1 MKDIYFKIYHPTLD
15 LVSDRTFRSILKK
28 FSSVIREIQYQ
39 EVMVLVN
46 QSDLSPSEKQSI
58 RDKLKGK
65 LNHIDAYYIEKIE
78 RGSITI
84 TGLVTT
90 AALGLLAVTVGESVK
105 EAWKKSEFHK
115 SLVEYLT
122 MDLTREKQI
131 ERNVDRVFEAWNFD
145 GFVLESV
152 EKEQMPDG
160 SIEIAI
166 NINTDPWLSKHIE
179 DNLTRDDVDT
189 LLAQLNDEI
198 KKLDCRFD

>member
-46 QSDLSPSEKQSI
+46 QSDLSPSGKQSI

-198 KKLDCRFD
+198 KKLEKNA

>member
-46 QSDLSPSEKQSI
+46 QSDLSPSEKKSI

-115 SLVEYLT
+115 SLVEYFANSTSKCDTRLCRLT
-122 MDLTREKQI
+122 VLFEYL
-131 ERNVDRVFEAWNFD
+131 DR
-145 GFVLESV
+145 LPES
-152 EKEQMPDG
+152 ETFPR
-160 SIEIAI
+160 S
-166 NINTDPWLSKHIE
+166 
-179 DNLTRDDVDT
+179 
-189 LLAQLNDEI
+189 
-198 KKLDCRFD
+198 

>member
-58 RDKLKGK
+58 SDKLKGK

-198 KKLDCRFD
+198 KKLDRRFD

>member
-15 LVSDRTFRSILKK
+15 IVSDRTFRSILKR
-28 FSSVIREIQYQ
+28 FSSVVREIQYQ

-131 ERNVDRVFEAWNFD
+131 ERNVDRVFDAWNFD

-179 DNLTRDDVDT
+179 DNLTRDDVDA
-189 LLAQLNDEI
+189 LLSQLNDEI
-198 KKLDCRFD
+198 KKLEENT

>member
-39 EVMVLVN
+39 EVMVLIN

-84 TGLVTT
+84 SGLVTT
-90 AALGLLAVTVGESVK
+90 AALGLLAVTIGESVK
-105 EAWKKSEFHK
+105 EAWKQSQFHK

-122 MDLTREKQI
+122 SDITREKQI

-145 GFVLESV
+145 GFILESV
-152 EKEQMPDG
+152 EKEQMDDG

-166 NINTDPWLSKHIE
+166 NINTDPWVAKHLEENLS
-179 DNLTRDDVDT
+179 RDDVET
-189 LLAQLNDEI
+189 LLTLLSEEI
-198 KKLDCRFD
+198 SKLDKNA

>member
-189 LLAQLNDEI
+189 L
-198 KKLDCRFD
+198 

>member
-90 AALGLLAVTVGESVK
+90 AALGLFAVTVGESVK

-131 ERNVDRVFEAWNFD
+131 ERNIDRVFEAWNFD

-179 DNLTRDDVDT
+179 ENLTRDDVDT
-189 LLAQLNDEI
+189 LLAQLKDEI
-198 KKLDCRFD
+198 KKLEKNA

>member
-198 KKLDCRFD
+198 KKLDRRFD

>member
-198 KKLDCRFD
+198 KKLEKNA

>member
-15 LVSDRTFRSILKK
+15 IVSDRTFRSILKK
-28 FSSVIREIQYQ
+28 FSSVVREIQYQ

-90 AALGLLAVTVGESVK
+90 AALDLLAVTVGESVK

-131 ERNVDRVFEAWNFD
+131 ERNVDRVFDAWNFD

-179 DNLTRDDVDT
+179 DNLTRDDVDA
-189 LLAQLNDEI
+189 LLSQLNDEI
-198 KKLDCRFD
+198 KKLEENA

>member
-145 GFVLESV
+145 GFVIESV

-160 SIEIAI
+160 SIEIVI
-166 NINTDPWLSKHIE
+166 NINTAPWLSKHIE

-189 LLAQLNDEI
+189 LLVQLNDEI
-198 KKLDCRFD
+198 KKLEKNA

>member
-28 FSSVIREIQYQ
+28 FSSVVREIQYQ

-46 QSDLSPSEKQSI
+46 QSDLTPSEKQSI

-179 DNLTRDDVDT
+179 DNLTRDDVDS
-189 LLAQLNDEI
+189 LLSQLNDEI
-198 KKLDCRFD
+198 EKLEKNA

>member
-84 TGLVTT
+84 TGLVTP

>member
-46 QSDLSPSEKQSI
+46 QSDLSPSEKKSI

-198 KKLDCRFD
+198 KKLDRRFD

>member
-90 AALGLLAVTVGESVK
+90 AALGLLTVTVGESVK

-198 KKLDCRFD
+198 KKLEKNA

>member
-15 LVSDRTFRSILKK
+15 IVSDRTFRSILKK
-28 FSSVIREIQYQ
+28 FSSVVREIQYQ

-131 ERNVDRVFEAWNFD
+131 ERNVDRVFDAWNFD

-179 DNLTRDDVDT
+179 DNLTRDDVDA
-189 LLAQLNDEI
+189 LLSQLNDEI
-198 KKLDCRFD
+198 KKLEENA

>member
-78 RGSITI
+78 RGSIII

-90 AALGLLAVTVGESVK
+90 AALGLLTLTVGESVK

-198 KKLDCRFD
+198 KKLEKNA

>member
-15 LVSDRTFRSILKK
+15 IVSDRTFRSILKK
-28 FSSVIREIQYQ
+28 FSSVVREIQYQ

-131 ERNVDRVFEAWNFD
+131 ERNVDRVFDAWNFD

-166 NINTDPWLSKHIE
+166 NINTEPWLSKHIE
-179 DNLTRDDVDT
+179 DNLTRDDVDA
-189 LLAQLNDEI
+189 LLSQLNDEI
-198 KKLDCRFD
+198 KKLEENA

>member
-166 NINTDPWLSKHIE
+166 NINTEPWLSKHIE

-198 KKLDCRFD
+198 KKLEKDA

>member
-15 LVSDRTFRSILKK
+15 IVSDRTFRSILKR
-28 FSSVIREIQYQ
+28 FSSVVREIQYQ

-131 ERNVDRVFEAWNFD
+131 ERNVDRVFGAWNFD

-179 DNLTRDDVDT
+179 DNLTRDDVDA
-189 LLAQLNDEI
+189 LLSQLNDEI
-198 KKLDCRFD
+198 KKLEENA

>member
-1 MKDIYFKIYHPTLD
+1 MVILLLLWRAEGYH
-15 LVSDRTFRSILKK
+15 
-28 FSSVIREIQYQ
+28 
-39 EVMVLVN
+39 
-46 QSDLSPSEKQSI
+46 QSAVGHLSPFIHEC
-58 RDKLKGK
+58 RTYY
-65 LNHIDAYYIEKIE
+65 LNS
-78 RGSITI
+78 R
-84 TGLVTT
+84 
-90 AALGLLAVTVGESVK
+90 
-105 EAWKKSEFHK
+105 
-115 SLVEYLT
+115 LT

-198 KKLDCRFD
+198 KKLDRRFD

>member
-15 LVSDRTFRSILKK
+15 IVSDRTFRSILKR
-28 FSSVIREIQYQ
+28 FSSVVREIQYQ

-131 ERNVDRVFEAWNFD
+131 ERNVDRVFDAWNFD

-179 DNLTRDDVDT
+179 DNLTRDDVDA
-189 LLAQLNDEI
+189 LLSQLNDEI
-198 KKLDCRFD
+198 KKLEENA

>member
-90 AALGLLAVTVGESVK
+90 AALSLLAVTVGESVK

-115 SLVEYLT
+115 SLVKYLT

-145 GFVLESV
+145 GFVIESV

-160 SIEIAI
+160 SIEIVI
-166 NINTDPWLSKHIE
+166 NINTAPWLSKHIE

-189 LLAQLNDEI
+189 LLVQLNDEI
-198 KKLDCRFD
+198 KKLEKNA

>member
-15 LVSDRTFRSILKK
+15 IVSDRTFRSILKR
-28 FSSVIREIQYQ
+28 FSSVVREIQYQ

-131 ERNVDRVFEAWNFD
+131 ERNVDRVFGAWNFD

-179 DNLTRDDVDT
+179 DNLTRDDVDA
-189 LLAQLNDEI
+189 LLSQLNDEI
-198 KKLDCRFD
+198 KKLEENT